1 MHFSAK
7 ELHEALLNF
16 YKDNSRLKI
25 INKNIANPEEVDS
38 DFVFVCSGAPKELNE
53 KDYENLEE
61 VPVNA
66 VYVVQ
71 CDWDSPRFNYSLTN
85 AMKYG

>member
-1 MHFSAK
+1 MHFAAK

-25 INKNIANPEEVDS
+25 INKNIKNPEEVDS
-38 DFVFVCSGAPKELNE
+38 DFVFVCSGSPKELNE
-53 KDYENLEE
+53 KNYKKLEE
-61 VPVNA
+61 VPVNS

-71 CDWDSPRFNYSLTN
+71 CD
-85 AMKYG
+85 